1 MGIFTPGMF
10 GRMFGRR
17 EAPKEDDTP
26 VTPPIVC
33 DVCHREGHARET
45 CPSIVTE
52 ETLWKTWL
60 SSGTRDRSLR
70 DGDTFDLISDFY
82 ARFRG
87 E

>member
-17 EAPKEDDTP
+17 EAPKEDAAP
-26 VTPPIVC
+26 VNPAAVC
-33 DVCHREGHARET
+33 DTCNGGHEHEA
-45 CPSIVTE
+45 CPSIVTSA
-52 ETLWKTWL
+52 TLWKTWR
-60 SSGTRDRSLR
+60 SSGPPDRSLR
-70 DGDTFDLISDFY
+70 DGDTFDLIADFY

>member
-17 EAPKEDDTP
+17 EAPKEDAAP
-26 VTPPIVC
+26 VTPSVEC
-33 DVCHREGHARET
+33 DVCHGGHDREA
-45 CPSIVTE
+45 CPSIVTAA
-52 ETLWKTWL
+52 TLWKTWR
-60 SSGTRDRSLR
+60 SSGPPDGSLR
-70 DGDTFDLISDFY
+70 GGDTFDLIADFY